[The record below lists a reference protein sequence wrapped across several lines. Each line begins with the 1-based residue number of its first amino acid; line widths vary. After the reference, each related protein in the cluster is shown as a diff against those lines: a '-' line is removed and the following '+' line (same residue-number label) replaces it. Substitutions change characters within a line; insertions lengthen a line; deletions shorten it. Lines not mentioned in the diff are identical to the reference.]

1 MTPDLARTALPWMA
15 SLTLMAIYAKHKPAR
30 PWLLMAP
37 KNDIFIKPSGGDA
50 A

>member
-1 MTPDLARTALPWMA
+1 MSPHLIRVATPWMA
-15 SLTLMAIYAKHKPAR
+15 SLTLMSIYAKHKPAK

-37 KNDIFIKPSGGDA
+37 RNDIRITPGDA